1 MKTSVKVI
9 SLALALVTLVCVFA
23 SCGTKLSGTY
33 SAEAFGTGVSYEF
46 KGSKVTVSFKL
57 LGQSESIEGTYK
69 IKDDE
74 ITFTFDSDDKE
85 AKEYSGTFDFEKGDD
100 YIKIE
105 GVKYTKD

>member
-1 MKTSVKVI
+1 MKNVVKVI
-9 SLALALVTLVCVFA
+9 SIALALVTLVCVFA
-23 SCGTKLSGTY
+23 SCGTKLSGKY

-69 IKDDE
+69 IKDDK
-74 ITFTFDSDDKE
+74 ITFTFDSDNED
-85 AKEYSGTFDFEKGDD
+85 AKNYSGTFGFEKGED

-105 GVKYTKD
+105 GIKYTKD